1 MAETEP
7 KPSFRL
13 AEQAKAAVP
22 FLSFGLFAATLPFL
36 PPQLSY
42 VSGLLVERA
51 AGDASALAAF
61 LGVLLGT
68 LLGLVSLRKESP
80 RLELSRTPL
89 LMVAAAYLA
98 SIGILALSAGLPSW
112 TGLLLR
118 SIASFIATAAALR
131 LVLVWLHL
139 FMGLTLL
146 EAASYLCLSALLGAA
161 VNFLAVA
168 HLVPYTTLIALLLA
182 AGGVA
187 GPLAHLQGEG
197 REGQARPAALAGE
210 PDQCS
215 SEPLAHS
222 MLPTVI
228 AMLFGLFLEI
238 LAMSARVAA
247 YADRTMPLAY
257 QYYEALAP
265 LAAGLILLCFLR
277 TRHKLDI
284 AEIAYFYI
292 PFCSVLFFVLSAF
305 IAESPLFDFGFLGS
319 NTLLVV
325 IGLLALDALA
335 GVARAGELPPTLIG
349 AIAFAGCSLASCLG
363 FELPRVVGTTPLGP
377 LLLILATAYFVVII
391 SIALVHQRR
400 LIRSLEAE
408 SGPTSNDGQPLQRG
422 QRLDEIAHV
431 YHLTQ
436 REREILEYLASG
448 HNSPFIAE
456 HLFISEYTVRTHM
469 RNTYRKIGVGTKEEL
484 ITFLESYHSSN

>member
-22 FLSFGLFAATLPFL
+22 FLSFGLFVTTLPFL

-42 VSGLLVERA
+42 VSGLLVERGI
-51 AGDASALAAF
+51 GDVSAFTAF

-80 RLELSRTPL
+80 RLELSQERL
-89 LMVAAAYLA
+89 LVVEAVYL
-98 SIGILALSAGLPSW
+98 LALAGLTLTTGPSSW
-112 TGLLLR
+112 EILLLR
-118 SIASFIATAAALR
+118 AIASVAAMAAALR
-131 LVLVWLHL
+131 IALVWLRL
-139 FMGLTLL
+139 FMNLTLL
-146 EAASYLCLSALLGAA
+146 RAAYYLCLSALIAA
-161 VNFLAVA
+161 AINFLAVA
-168 HLVPYTTLIALLLA
+168 HFLPYTALIAILMTA
-182 AGGVA
+182 AGAA
-187 GPLAHLQGEG
+187 GPLARPQAEG
-197 REGQARPAALAGE
+197 HNEQAKPITPVAERTQP
-210 PDQCS
+210 P
-215 SEPLAHS
+215 SEQLAHS

-257 QYYEALAP
+257 QYYEAIAP

-277 TRHKLDI
+277 TRQKLDI

-408 SGPTSNDGQPLQRG
+408 SGSTSNDEQPPQRG

-436 REREILEYLASG
+436 REREILGYLASG

-484 ITFLESYHSSN
+484 ITFLESYRSSN